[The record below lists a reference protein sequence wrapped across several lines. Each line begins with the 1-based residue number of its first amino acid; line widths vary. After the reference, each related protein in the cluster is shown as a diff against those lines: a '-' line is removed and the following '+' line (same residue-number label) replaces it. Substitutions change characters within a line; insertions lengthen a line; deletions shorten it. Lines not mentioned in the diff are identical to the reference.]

1 LVSNFSA
8 FLDVSRNL
16 VQIGEADVASY
27 QNRTLPGFLNFR
39 NQRNKNEDDDGSWAV
54 RIEDVM
60 YGSPINGTSLDDL
73 NSDLA
78 IVDTMFPGIMIPNR
92 VWDNLQKVFV
102 KNITATGNTTV
113 NCSITENILGEEY
126 SVCYSDRR
134 CGTKKWLSDFYLYF
148 NATTSD
154 DDKNKTFT
162 QYILT
167 LKKENYAVDI
177 PITFFN
183 TTTNTTETK
192 EMCKF
197 LVYGQ
202 NNSME
207 KRYIIGNAFL
217 RSYYVMLNYTS
228 DSLGF
233 NGDYSEV

>member
-1 LVSNFSA
+1 
-8 FLDVSRNL
+8 
-16 VQIGEADVASY
+16 
-27 QNRTLPGFLNFR
+27 
-39 NQRNKNEDDDGSWAV
+39 
-54 RIEDVM
+54 M
-60 YGSPINGTSLDDL
+60 
-73 NSDLA
+73 
-78 IVDTMFPGIMIPNR
+78 
-92 VWDNLQKVFV
+92 
-102 KNITATGNTTV
+102 
-113 NCSITENILGEEY
+113 
-126 SVCYSDRR
+126 CYSDRR

-162 QYILT
+162 QHILT